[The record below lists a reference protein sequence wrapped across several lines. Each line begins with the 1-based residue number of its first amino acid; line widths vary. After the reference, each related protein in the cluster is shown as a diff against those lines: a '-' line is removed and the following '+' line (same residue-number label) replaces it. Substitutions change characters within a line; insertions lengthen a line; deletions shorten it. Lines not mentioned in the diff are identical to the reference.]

1 MRVSFL
7 TKKRS
12 PFIIKLKPS
21 AVWRLRVEAECV
33 HAEAECLHAEA
44 EGLRA
49 EAEGLRA
56 EAECLRAEA
65 ECLRA
70 EAEGDVSKVFKHIFT
85 SINKLVNICINDN

>member
-44 EGLRA
+44 ESLRA
-49 EAEGLRA
+49 EAEG
-56 EAECLRAEA
+56 
-65 ECLRA
+65 LRA

>member
-12 PFIIKLKPS
+12 PFIIKLEPS

-44 EGLRA
+44 ESLRA

-65 ECLRA
+65 E
-70 EAEGDVSKVFKHIFT
+70 GDVSKTWNWISKFLSTFLPLLI
-85 SINKLVNICINDN
+85 SL